1 MNESTLYYTFSTVPQ
16 TLAGGGAILVAV
28 VLYRLGEIDRI
39 IDTAADHLETAWQA
53 YPFRELWRALERNGW
68 KGVERVLR
76 RLDAGAAGGGAA
88 EQAACR
94 RAYRAMRARRQI
106 LFLLYSALGFT
117 VLDILVC
124 ITSIPVTPNLLK
136 SPADASQVVVGTIAL
151 TGICLGFYA
160 RLIWA
165 MVQRVRR
172 L

>member
-1 MNESTLYYTFSTVPQ
+1 
-16 TLAGGGAILVAV
+16 
-28 VLYRLGEIDRI
+28 
-39 IDTAADHLETAWQA
+39 
-53 YPFRELWRALERNGW
+53 
-68 KGVERVLR
+68 
-76 RLDAGAAGGGAA
+76 
-88 EQAACR
+88 
-94 RAYRAMRARRQI
+94 
-106 LFLLYSALGFT
+106 

-136 SPADASQVVVGTIAL
+136 SPGDASQVVVGTIVL

>member
-1 MNESTLYYTFSTVPQ
+1 MTESTLYYTFSTVPQ

-94 RAYRAMRARRQI
+94 RAYRALQARRQV
-106 LFLLYSALGFT
+106 LFLRYSALCFPRLHLLRST
-117 VLDILVC
+117 
-124 ITSIPVTPNLLK
+124 TSVP
-136 SPADASQVVVGTIAL
+136 GT
-151 TGICLGFYA
+151 
-160 RLIWA
+160 
-165 MVQRVRR
+165 
-172 L
+172 

>member
-39 IDTAADHLETAWQA
+39 IDAAADHLETAWQA

-76 RLDAGAAGGGAA
+76 RVDAGEAAAGAA

-94 RAYRAMRARRQI
+94 RAYRLRQRWSPTCSRQ
-106 LFLLYSALGFT
+106 SAW
-117 VLDILVC
+117 
-124 ITSIPVTPNLLK
+124 
-136 SPADASQVVVGTIAL
+136 
-151 TGICLGFYA
+151 TGC
-160 RLIWA
+160 
-165 MVQRVRR
+165 
-172 L
+172 